1 VESEAVDS
9 KKKKPT
15 TPNFRAKNVYFLFP
29 KKIPSKKDSM
39 KRVAERIENAD

>member
-9 KKKKPT
+9 KKKNPRRLISGQRMSI
-15 TPNFRAKNVYFLFP
+15 FFFQ
-29 KKIPSKKDSM
+29 KKIASKKDSM